1 MTAAAFDPLAAVQA
15 LEAAGIDRK
24 HAEAHAAQL
33 RPVANADLGRF
44 ATRADLDSP
53 QRWLDSLPNERPP
66 SAPPCTML
74 ALAGDTP

>member
-33 RPVANADLGRF
+33 RAVANADLGRF
-44 ATRADLDSP
+44 ATRAD
-53 QRWLDSLPNERPP
+53 LDSLPNERPP